1 MPQGIEIYNKGG
13 SPTISVTTSLCRVL
27 GKIDLTDS
35 QGAIVC
41 EDSRLWAYVYRI
53 SSGGSYPVKI
63 TINGNTINW
72 IYLEDAI
79 YGSESSKYAKG
90 MRLVYGSY

>member
-27 GKIDLTDS
+27 GKVDLTDS

-41 EDSRLWAYVYRI
+41 EDSRLLAYVYRI

-63 TINGNTINW
+63 IIDGNTISW
-72 IYLEDAI
+72 IYLEGAI
-79 YGSESSKYAKG
+79 YGGGSSKYAKG

>member
-1 MPQGIEIYNKGG
+1 MPQGIEIYKGG
-13 SPTISVTTSLCRVL
+13 IPTISVTTSLCRVL

-72 IYLEDAI
+72 IYLENAI
-79 YGSESSKYAKG
+79 YGAGTNKYAKG

>member
-1 MPQGIEIYNKGG
+1 MPQGIEIYKGG

-27 GKIDLTDS
+27 GKVDLTDS

-41 EDSRLWAYVYRI
+41 EDSRLWTYVYRI

-79 YGSESSKYAKG
+79 YGVGTNEYAKG

>member
-1 MPQGIEIYNKGG
+1 MPQGIEIYKGG
-13 SPTISVTTSLCRVL
+13 SPTIRVTTSLCRVL

-41 EDSRLWAYVYRI
+41 EDSRVWAYVYRI

-63 TINGNTINW
+63 IIDGNTISW
-72 IYLEDAI
+72 IYLEGAI
-79 YGSESSKYAKG
+79 YGGESSKYAKG